1 MWVRDGGCGVGVGG
15 GGGRG
20 AGEESGGKGEVEGPP
35 TAPGHFG
42 LRFFDSHR
50 VLFRVCLS
58 AWKYICTN
66 TLHKT

>member
-1 MWVRDGGCGVGVGG
+1 MGVGGAGG
-15 GGGRG
+15 GGGRSWG
-20 AGEESGGKGEVEGPP
+20 LGEESGGKGEGDGQP
-35 TAPGHFG
+35 TAPGHFS

-58 AWKYICTN
+58 AWKYVCTS

>member
-1 MWVRDGGCGVGVGG
+1 MAVGG
-15 GGGRG
+15 GGGG
-20 AGEESGGKGEVEGPP
+20 ADVGLGVEGGRARGRAHLLP
-35 TAPGHFG
+35 PGHFG
-42 LRFFDSHR
+42 LRFFDSSR